1 MKYKIIITFISLPNR
16 KKKKKQKKKK
26 CNITLIENRKV
37 YI

>member
-16 KKKKKQKKKK
+16 KKKKTEEKK
-26 CNITLIENRKV
+26 CNITLIENKKV